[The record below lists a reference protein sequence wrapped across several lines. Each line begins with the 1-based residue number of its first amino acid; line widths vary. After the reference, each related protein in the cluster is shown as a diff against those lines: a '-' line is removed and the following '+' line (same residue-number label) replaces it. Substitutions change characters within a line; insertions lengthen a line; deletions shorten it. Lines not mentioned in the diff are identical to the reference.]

1 MYTVHFEKC
10 KRLYQSNGFHEKIIF
25 KSMFT
30 HTQVHKHTHTHTL
43 LKNRKIIAKEKI
55 TLLKS
60 EVGIYECQLESQK
73 CNHRCVL
80 PEEDSIDICKQMP
93 LAGRQEVREM
103 DAGFHFEIS
112 IVTILE
118 SRCTISSNISTYQI
132 AILITCNSNK
142 PNERGVYFHL

>member
-30 HTQVHKHTHTHTL
+30 HTQVHKHTHTL

-93 LAGRQEVREM
+93 LVGRQEVREM

-142 PNERGVYFHL
+142 PNERGVYFLL